1 VTKALLDLWF
11 YFNSTRP
18 YSIVPSYVL
27 PYDSDMHK
35 IKISFLF
42 MVLAAISI
50 SAVACGSSIGDES
63 VSSVEETGDGVQ
75 ITLPDGVFTADDV
88 AAVGWKKSKELSSET
103 LPGAT
108 SAWYG
113 FYQQRD
119 VEVRVYESQSE
130 AISLGQ
136 ELADTA
142 TGRRKPSSM
151 IDSGAIT
158 NAQTNTR
165 TSYLTYAIVGNLIM
179 LCEIKIED
187 CQSLLDGI
195 GQ

>member
-1 VTKALLDLWF
+1 
-11 YFNSTRP
+11 
-18 YSIVPSYVL
+18 
-27 PYDSDMHK
+27 MHK
-35 IKISFLF
+35 IKFSLLLV
-42 MVLAAISI
+42 VLAAISI
-50 SAVACGSSIGDES
+50 SVGGCGSSSVDES
-63 VSSVEETGDGVQ
+63 VASDEDTGDGVQ
-75 ITLPDGVFTADDV
+75 ITQPDGVFTVDDV
-88 AAVGWKKSKELSSET
+88 AAAGWKKSKEFSVET

-108 SAWYG
+108 SVWYG

-119 VEVRVYESQSE
+119 VEVRVNESQSE

-136 ELADTA
+136 ELADKA

-158 NAQTNTR
+158 NAQTSTR

-187 CQSLLDGI
+187 CQGLIDGV

>member
-1 VTKALLDLWF
+1 VDYRCPESCYPLNIHNIKFLLLL
-11 YFNSTRP
+11 
-18 YSIVPSYVL
+18 V
-27 PYDSDMHK
+27 
-35 IKISFLF
+35 
-42 MVLAAISI
+42 VLAAISI
-50 SAVACGSSIGDES
+50 SVVACGSLNGEP
-63 VSSVEETGDGVQ
+63 ELEAVQ
-75 ITLPDGVFTADDV
+75 ITLPDSVFTADDV
-88 AAVGWKKSKELSSET
+88 AAVGWKKSKELSPET
-103 LPGAT
+103 LPGVT
-108 SAWYG
+108 SVWYG

-119 VEVRVYESQSE
+119 VEVRVYESQGE

-136 ELADTA
+136 EIADVA
-142 TGRRKPSSM
+142 SGRRKPNTM

-165 TSYLTYAIVGNLIM
+165 KSYLSYAIVGNLIL

>member
-1 VTKALLDLWF
+1 MHYIKFLLLL
-11 YFNSTRP
+11 
-18 YSIVPSYVL
+18 VVL
-27 PYDSDMHK
+27 TT
-35 IKISFLF
+35 
-42 MVLAAISI
+42 ISI
-50 SAVACGSSIGDES
+50 PIVACGSSNGEPLLNDDPEL
-63 VSSVEETGDGVQ
+63 DAVQ
-75 ITLPDGVFTADDV
+75 ITLPDSVFTADDV
-88 AAVGWKKSKELSSET
+88 AAVGWKKSKELSPET
-103 LPGAT
+103 LPGVT
-108 SAWYG
+108 SVWYG

-119 VEVRVYESQSE
+119 VEVRVYASQGE

-136 ELADTA
+136 ELAEVA
-142 TGRRKPSSM
+142 SGRRKPSTM

-165 TSYLTYAIVGNLIM
+165 TSYLSYAIVGNLIL

>member
-1 VTKALLDLWF
+1 
-11 YFNSTRP
+11 
-18 YSIVPSYVL
+18 
-27 PYDSDMHK
+27 MHK
-35 IKISFLF
+35 IKFSFLLV
-42 MVLAAISI
+42 VLAAISI
-50 SAVACGSSIGDES
+50 SVVGCGSSSVDES
-63 VSSVEETGDGVQ
+63 VSSDEDTGDGVQ
-75 ITLPDGVFTADDV
+75 ITQPDGVFTVDDV
-88 AAVGWKKSKELSSET
+88 AAVGWKKSKEFSVET

-108 SAWYG
+108 SVWYG

-136 ELADTA
+136 KLADKA

-158 NAQTNTR
+158 NAQTSTR

>member
-1 VTKALLDLWF
+1 MHNIKFLLLL
-11 YFNSTRP
+11 
-18 YSIVPSYVL
+18 V
-27 PYDSDMHK
+27 
-35 IKISFLF
+35 
-42 MVLAAISI
+42 VLAAISI
-50 SAVACGSSIGDES
+50 SVVACGSSEPELDA
-63 VSSVEETGDGVQ
+63 VQ
-75 ITLPDGVFTADDV
+75 MTLPDSVFTVDDV
-88 AAVGWKKSKELSSET
+88 AAVGWKKFKELSPET
-103 LPGAT
+103 LPGVT
-108 SAWYG
+108 SVWYG

-119 VEVRVYESQSE
+119 VEVRVYESQGE

-136 ELADTA
+136 EIADVA
-142 TGRRKPSSM
+142 SGRRKPNTM

-165 TSYLTYAIVGNLIM
+165 KSYLSYAIVGNLIL

>member
-1 VTKALLDLWF
+1 MNNIKFLLLL
-11 YFNSTRP
+11 
-18 YSIVPSYVL
+18 V
-27 PYDSDMHK
+27 
-35 IKISFLF
+35 
-42 MVLAAISI
+42 VLAALSI
-50 SAVACGSSIGDES
+50 AVVACGSSNGDES
-63 VSSVEETGDGVQ
+63 VSDSVVEPGLDAVQ
-75 ITLPDGVFTADDV
+75 MTLPDSVFTADDV
-88 AAVGWKKSKELSSET
+88 VAGGWKKSKELSPET
-103 LPGAT
+103 LPGVT
-108 SAWYG
+108 SVWYG

-119 VEVRVYESQSE
+119 VEVRVYESQGE

-165 TSYLTYAIVGNLIM
+165 TSYLTYAIVGNLIL

-195 GQ
+195 GR

>member
-1 VTKALLDLWF
+1 
-11 YFNSTRP
+11 
-18 YSIVPSYVL
+18 
-27 PYDSDMHK
+27 MHN
-35 IKISFLF
+35 IRFLF
-42 MVLAAISI
+42 LLVVFAALSI
-50 SAVACGSSIGDES
+50 LLVACGSSNEDK
-63 VSSVEETGDGVQ
+63 SSSSDEETGDGIQ

-88 AAVGWKKSKELSSET
+88 AALGWKKSKELSAET

-108 SAWYG
+108 SVWYG

-119 VEVRVYESQSE
+119 VEVRVYESQSD

-165 TSYLTYAIVGNLIM
+165 TSYLAYAIVGNLIM
-179 LCEIKIED
+179 LCEVKIED
-187 CQSLLDGI
+187 CQSLIDGI

>member
-1 VTKALLDLWF
+1 MYLSINQLLIRPRAQIFVFIVLTIALVGISCGGSD
-11 YFNSTRP
+11 
-18 YSIVPSYVL
+18 
-27 PYDSDMHK
+27 DS
-35 IKISFLF
+35 
-42 MVLAAISI
+42 V
-50 SAVACGSSIGDES
+50 VES
-63 VSSVEETGDGVQ
+63 DIEAVQ
-75 ITLPDGVFTADDV
+75 ITLPDSVFTADDV
-88 AAVGWKKSKELSSET
+88 AAVGWKKSKELSPET

-108 SAWYG
+108 SVWYG

-119 VEVRVYESQSE
+119 VEVRVYESQDE

-136 ELADTA
+136 DLADTS

-165 TSYLTYAIVGNLIM
+165 TSYLSYAIVGNLIL

-187 CQSLLDGI
+187 CQPLLDGI

>member
-1 VTKALLDLWF
+1 
-11 YFNSTRP
+11 
-18 YSIVPSYVL
+18 
-27 PYDSDMHK
+27 M
-35 IKISFLF
+35 
-42 MVLAAISI
+42 
-50 SAVACGSSIGDES
+50 
-63 VSSVEETGDGVQ
+63 
-75 ITLPDGVFTADDV
+75 
-88 AAVGWKKSKELSSET
+88 
-103 LPGAT
+103 PGAT
-108 SAWYG
+108 SVWYG

-119 VEVRVYESQSE
+119 VEVRVYESQSD

-136 ELADTA
+136 DLADKA

-187 CQSLLDGI
+187 CQGLIDAIS
-195 GQ
+195 Q

>member
-1 VTKALLDLWF
+1 MHNIKFLLLL
-11 YFNSTRP
+11 
-18 YSIVPSYVL
+18 V
-27 PYDSDMHK
+27 
-35 IKISFLF
+35 
-42 MVLAAISI
+42 VLAAISI
-50 SAVACGSSIGDES
+50 PAVACGSSNGDES
-63 VSSVEETGDGVQ
+63 VSDSVVDPEIDAVQ
-75 ITLPDGVFTADDV
+75 MTHPDSVFTADDV

-103 LPGAT
+103 LPGV
-108 SAWYG
+108 SSVWYG

-136 ELADTA
+136 ELADLHS
-142 TGRRKPSSM
+142 GRRKPSSM

-158 NAQTNTR
+158 NAQTSTR
-165 TSYLTYAIVGNLIM
+165 TSYLTYAIVGNLIL

-187 CQSLLDGI
+187 CQGLIDGI

>member
-1 VTKALLDLWF
+1 MD
-11 YFNSTRP
+11 
-18 YSIVPSYVL
+18 
-27 PYDSDMHK
+27 K
-35 IKISFLF
+35 IKFLF
-42 MVLAAISI
+42 LLVVIAAISI
-50 SAVACGSSIGDES
+50 SVVGCGSSNVDES
-63 VSSVEETGDGVQ
+63 VSSDEETGDVVQ
-75 ITLPDGVFTADDV
+75 ITQPDGVFTVDDV
-88 AAVGWKKSKELSSET
+88 AAVGWKKSKEFSVET

-108 SAWYG
+108 SVWYG

-119 VEVRVYESQSE
+119 VEVRVYESQSD

-136 ELADTA
+136 DLADKA

-187 CQSLLDGI
+187 CQGLIDGV
-195 GQ
+195 GK

>member
-1 VTKALLDLWF
+1 MKNTKLLL
-11 YFNSTRP
+11 
-18 YSIVPSYVL
+18 VL
-27 PYDSDMHK
+27 
-35 IKISFLF
+35 SFL
-42 MVLAAISI
+42 VALSI
-50 SAVACGSSIGDES
+50 SLVACGSSSED
-63 VSSVEETGDGVQ
+63 VSSPDSISEPDIDDVQ
-75 ITLPDGVFTADDV
+75 ITLPDSVFTVDDV
-88 AAVGWKKSKELSSET
+88 AAVGWKKSKEFSVDT

-108 SAWYG
+108 SVWYG

-119 VEVRVYESQSE
+119 VEVRVYESQSD

-136 ELADTA
+136 DLADKA

-187 CQSLLDGI
+187 CQGLIDAIS
-195 GQ
+195 Q

>member
-1 VTKALLDLWF
+1 MDYRCPESCYPLNMHNIKFLLLL
-11 YFNSTRP
+11 
-18 YSIVPSYVL
+18 V
-27 PYDSDMHK
+27 
-35 IKISFLF
+35 
-42 MVLAAISI
+42 VLAAISI
-50 SAVACGSSIGDES
+50 SVVACGSLNGEP
-63 VSSVEETGDGVQ
+63 ELEAVQ
-75 ITLPDGVFTADDV
+75 ITLPDSVFTADDV
-88 AAVGWKKSKELSSET
+88 AAVGWKKSKELSPET
-103 LPGAT
+103 LPGVT
-108 SAWYG
+108 SVWYG

-119 VEVRVYESQSE
+119 VEVRVYESQGE

-136 ELADTA
+136 ELAEVA
-142 TGRRKPSSM
+142 SGRRKPNSM

-165 TSYLTYAIVGNLIM
+165 KSYLAYAIVGNLIL

>member
-1 VTKALLDLWF
+1 MHNIKFLLLL
-11 YFNSTRP
+11 
-18 YSIVPSYVL
+18 I
-27 PYDSDMHK
+27 
-35 IKISFLF
+35 
-42 MVLAAISI
+42 VLAVMSI
-50 SAVACGSSIGDES
+50 PVVACGSSNSDGSASDS
-63 VSSVEETGDGVQ
+63 VADPDLDAIQ

-88 AAVGWKKSKELSSET
+88 AAVGWKKSKELSPET
-103 LPGAT
+103 LPGVT
-108 SAWYG
+108 SVWYG

-119 VEVRVYESQSE
+119 VEVRVYESQDE
-130 AISLGQ
+130 AISVGQ
-136 ELADTA
+136 ELADLHS
-142 TGRRKPSSM
+142 GRRKPSSM

-165 TSYLTYAIVGNLIM
+165 TSYLSYAIVGNLIL

>member
-1 VTKALLDLWF
+1 
-11 YFNSTRP
+11 
-18 YSIVPSYVL
+18 
-27 PYDSDMHK
+27 MHK
-35 IKISFLF
+35 IKFSFLLV
-42 MVLAAISI
+42 VLATISI
-50 SAVACGSSIGDES
+50 SVIGCGSSSVDES
-63 VSSVEETGDGVQ
+63 VSSDEDTGDGVQ
-75 ITLPDGVFTADDV
+75 ITQPDGVFTVDDV
-88 AAVGWKKSKELSSET
+88 AAVGWKKSKEFSVET

-108 SAWYG
+108 SVWYG
-113 FYQQRD
+113 FYEQRD
-119 VEVRVYESQSE
+119 VEVRVYESQGE

-136 ELADTA
+136 ELADKA

-158 NAQTNTR
+158 NAQTSTR